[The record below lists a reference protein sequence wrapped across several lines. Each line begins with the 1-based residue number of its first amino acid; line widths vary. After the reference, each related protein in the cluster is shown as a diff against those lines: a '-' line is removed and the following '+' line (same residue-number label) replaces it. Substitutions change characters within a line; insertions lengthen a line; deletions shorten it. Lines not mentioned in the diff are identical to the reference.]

1 MKELQQEITL
11 AKVRLHWGVF
21 IPVLLFAFG
30 PLVAL
35 LPLIFIL
42 HGFLH
47 SLTQMEM
54 RVNQSPSIG
63 SLNVTWLLPLV
74 PYLVIV
80 IGLLLGTWFSYL
92 KSEVTL
98 TNRRLL
104 FRTGFL
110 SRRSGEVPL
119 ENVEAI
125 YISEPLIGRM
135 FGYGTVMVT
144 TVGGARFPLAFIGSP
159 QSFHSALQQAAL
171 DAKESIRGDP
181 KPPGSGPPPRDGGS
195 RYKPER

>member
-1 MKELQQEITL
+1 MMELQQERTL
-11 AKVRLHWGVF
+11 AKVRLHWGIF
-21 IPVLLFAFG
+21 IPVLLFVFG

-63 SLNVTWLLPLV
+63 SLNVIWLLPLV

-80 IGLLLGTWFSYL
+80 IVLLLGTWFSYS
-92 KSEVTL
+92 KSEVSL

-110 SRRSGEVPL
+110 SRRCGELPL
-119 ENVEAI
+119 ENVESI
-125 YISEPLIGRM
+125 YISEPLLGRM
-135 FGYGTVMVT
+135 CGYGTVMVT
-144 TVGGARFPLAFIGSP
+144 TVGGARFPLSFIGSP
-159 QSFHSALQQAAL
+159 QSFHSALQEAVL
-171 DAKESIRGDP
+171 GAKSSKR
-181 KPPGSGPPPRDGGS
+181 
-195 RYKPER
+195 